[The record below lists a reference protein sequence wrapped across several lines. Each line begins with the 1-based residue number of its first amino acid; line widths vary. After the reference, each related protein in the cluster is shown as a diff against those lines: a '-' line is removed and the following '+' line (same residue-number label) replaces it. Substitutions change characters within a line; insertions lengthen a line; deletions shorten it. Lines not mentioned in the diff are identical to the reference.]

1 MFVTML
7 PVIDLINSGKLGA
20 LAVIGPQRVP
30 AVEDVPT
37 VVEEGFPN
45 LVTED
50 FVGFAVKSG
59 TPDHV
64 VAVLNRGIDKALA
77 DPKVRES
84 FARVGAMPAGR
95 TPAEYGDFVKSQ
107 VGIWNGVVRDF
118 RNQAVAMNRGVT
130 VPSFA
135 PCEMGSRRKAWV
147 GGR

>member
-77 DPKVRES
+77 DPKVREILREGRCNAGGS
-84 FARVGAMPAGR
+84 NAGR
-95 TPAEYGDFVKSQ
+95 VRRFCKIPG
-107 VGIWNGVVRDF
+107 WNLERGCKRF